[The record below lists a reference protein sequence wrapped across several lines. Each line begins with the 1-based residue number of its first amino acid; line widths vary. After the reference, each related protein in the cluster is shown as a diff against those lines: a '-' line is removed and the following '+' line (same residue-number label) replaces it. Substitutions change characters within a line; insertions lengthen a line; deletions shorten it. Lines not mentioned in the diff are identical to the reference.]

1 VPSAIVVGAGVFG
14 SAVAHRLAG
23 AGWEVT
29 LVDADRPGHEKATSS
44 DETRLLRSAHGA
56 DEWHVDLVRRAR
68 DLWRELE
75 AETGVEVYVEAG
87 VAWFAQSATGW
98 EADSE
103 RVLSARGIPTE
114 RLEPGA
120 AAERLYPDLGVADLV
135 YVLLEPEAG
144 VLRARRATCT
154 LADAAV
160 RRGAR
165 FVGGRAEP
173 YGPRVRLGRAVLE
186 ADHVVW
192 ACGPWLAGL
201 FPGVVELRVTKQD
214 VLYFGAPKTWRTP
227 GVPGWVDYAG
237 AFYGTGDVDGRGFK
251 ASTDAPGAPFDPDTG
266 DRSLDWSMEQH
277 VRAYLRRRFP
287 ALADARLVAHR
298 RCQYELTGDNR
309 FIAAPHP
316 EHANVWLL
324 GGGSG
329 HGFKHAPALAERME
343 AWLTGATPPEPMLGL
358 QNRRV
363 SHGLRTAEVSPRAVA
378 PEATQ

>member
-44 DETRLLRSAHGA
+44 DETRLLRASHGA
-56 DEWHVDLVRRAR
+56 DEWHTDSARRAR
-68 DLWRELE
+68 ELWRELE

-87 VAWFAQSATGW
+87 VAWFARSAQGW

-103 RVLSARGIPTE
+103 RVLAGRGIPTE

-120 AAERLYPDLGVADLV
+120 AAERLFPDLGTADLE
-135 YVLLEPEAG
+135 YVLFEPEAG
-144 VLRARRATCT
+144 VLRARRATRT

-165 FVGGRAEP
+165 FVGGRAAP
-173 YGPRVRLGRAVLE
+173 DGSRVRIGNAVLE
-186 ADHVVW
+186 ADTVVW

-214 VLYFGAPKTWRTP
+214 ILYFGAPKTWRTP

-237 AFYGTGDVDGRGFK
+237 AFYGNGDLDGRGVK
-251 ASTDAPGAPFDPDTG
+251 ASTDAPGPPFDPDTG
-266 DRSLDWSMEQH
+266 DRSLDRSMEQH
-277 VRAYLRRRFP
+277 VRAYLRTRFP
-287 ALADARLVAHR
+287 ALADAPLAGHK

-343 AWLTGATPPEPMLGL
+343 RWLTGAAPPEAMLGL
-358 QNRRV
+358 HDRV
-363 SHGLRTAEVSPRAVA
+363 FDRSLRTATPRAVA
-378 PEATQ
+378 PEAS